1 MMNSSDGILPS
12 IVPISIILILTD
24 RMVLFNSK
32 FKNLFFEGGFRLL
45 TDLHSL
51 KDELDI
57 VGSGK
62 QTVLLL
68 STLKMMINL

>member
-1 MMNSSDGILPS
+1 M
-12 IVPISIILILTD
+12 PISIITILTD
-24 RMVLFNSK
+24 RMVLFNRK
-32 FKNLFFEGGFRLL
+32 FENIFFKEGFHLL
-45 TDLHSL
+45 TDLYSL

-57 VGSGK
+57 LSSGK